1 MSCRS
6 DTCVSKFL
14 CVYREVFVGGE
25 HTGGKALLELLG
37 LVVVLKHESV
47 EVLLAADLEL
57 DVVGL
62 LVLLDACG
70 CYQIVR
76 VDIRDMG

>member
-1 MSCRS
+1 MKDRN
-6 DTCVSKFL
+6 TAVHI
-14 CVYREVFVGGE
+14 VQEGAR
-25 HTGGKALLELLG
+25 TWGKALLELLG

-70 CYQIVR
+70 CY
-76 VDIRDMG
+76 

>member
-1 MSCRS
+1 MSS
-6 DTCVSKFL
+6 
-14 CVYREVFVGGE
+14 E

-70 CYQIVR
+70 CY
-76 VDIRDMG
+76 

>member
-1 MSCRS
+1 MSS
-6 DTCVSKFL
+6 
-14 CVYREVFVGGE
+14 EE

-62 LVLLDACG
+62 LVLLDTCG
-70 CYQIVR
+70 CWNNC
-76 VDIRDMG
+76 

>member
-6 DTCVSKFL
+6 DACVSKIV
-14 CVYREVFVGGE
+14 CVYREVSSE

-70 CYQIVR
+70 CY
-76 VDIRDMG
+76 